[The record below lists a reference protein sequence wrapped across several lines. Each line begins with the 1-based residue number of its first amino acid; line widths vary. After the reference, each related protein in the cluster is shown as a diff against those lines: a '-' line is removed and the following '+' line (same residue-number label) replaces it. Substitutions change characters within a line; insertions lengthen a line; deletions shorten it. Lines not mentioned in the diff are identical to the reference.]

1 MGMKAK
7 TPWHLWVVGG
17 VTLFW
22 NAFGAM
28 DYVMTQTRNEGYLS
42 AIPQAQLDYFFEFP
56 TWYVAIWAIAIWTS
70 VLGSVLLLL
79 RWKLAVPV
87 FLVSVVTY
95 VINWVYTS
103 FINVMPDANIS
114 HLIFSLVIFAVL
126 VLSLWYSH
134 LMKKKGVLR

>member
-1 MGMKAK
+1 MSMTVK
-7 TPWHLWVVGG
+7 TPWHVWVVGG
-17 VTLFW
+17 ATLFW

-42 AIPQAQLDYFFEFP
+42 AIPQAQLDYFFAFP

-79 RWKLAVPV
+79 RLKLAVPV
-87 FLVSVVTY
+87 FLVSVATY
-95 VINWVYTS
+95 LINWTYTS
-103 FINVMPDANIS
+103 FINVMPDANTG

-126 VLSLWYSH
+126 VFSLWYSFV
-134 LMKKKGVLR
+134 MTKKGALR

>member
-1 MGMKAK
+1 MRAK
-7 TPWHLWVVGG
+7 TPWHLWVTGV

-28 DYVMTQTRNEGYLS
+28 DYIMTQTRNEGYLA
-42 AIPQAQLDYFFEFP
+42 AIPQEQMDYFFGFP

-70 VLGSVLLLL
+70 VLGSLLLLL
-79 RWKLAVPV
+79 RMKLAVPV
-87 FLVSVVTY
+87 FLVSVVSY

-103 FINVMPDANIS
+103 FINVMPGANTG

-126 VLSLWYSH
+126 VFSLWYSSV
-134 LMKKKGVLR
+134 MKKKGVLR